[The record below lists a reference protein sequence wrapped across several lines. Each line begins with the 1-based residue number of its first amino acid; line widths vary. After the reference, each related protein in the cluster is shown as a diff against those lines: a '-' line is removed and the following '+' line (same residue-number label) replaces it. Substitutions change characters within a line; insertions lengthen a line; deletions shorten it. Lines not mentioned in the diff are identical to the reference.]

1 MLACHLLGQLA
12 PQLKSLACLN
22 TSSLGFIGLSCGEQS
37 KLGLGN
43 AVTSSEEQE
52 GGGISSGSRQLGGSS
67 ELPNMTPKVP
77 RALSGATVIRSG
89 VQFSSVQSHSPV

>member
-1 MLACHLLGQLA
+1 MLACHLLGLPA
-12 PQLKSLACLN
+12 PRLKCLPCLD

-52 GGGISSGSRQLGGSS
+52 GGGIKAENQQWFQ
-67 ELPNMTPKVP
+67 
-77 RALSGATVIRSG
+77 AIRRLFR
-89 VQFSSVQSHSPV
+89 VA